1 MDRQVCV
8 IKTVA
13 YRARTDRQTEARTD
27 KKVKTEGP
35 IILSNDIFYFKNM
48 MIIGGSI
55 INIARLHQTGAT
67 APKVRIVRPHCAE
80 GRAAIRCAEG
90 AILLPKCAECAHNKY
105 ADVFFFLI
113 THFLNYSE
121 SQLRSDCCATST
133 RRSR

>member
-1 MDRQVCV
+1 MDRQ
-8 IKTVA
+8 
-13 YRARTDRQTEARTD
+13 R
-27 KKVKTEGP
+27 VKTEGP

-105 ADVFFFLI
+105 ADVFFF
-113 THFLNYSE
+113 FNYPFFKLFRVAVAKRL
-121 SQLRSDCCATST
+121 LRHVDAA
-133 RRSR
+133 